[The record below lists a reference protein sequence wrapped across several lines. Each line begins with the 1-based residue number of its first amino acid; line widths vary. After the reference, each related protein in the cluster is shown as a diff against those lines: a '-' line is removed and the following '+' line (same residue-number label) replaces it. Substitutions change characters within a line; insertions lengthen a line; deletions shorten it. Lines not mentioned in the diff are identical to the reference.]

1 MIEACQAA
9 NVKLMI
15 AYRCQYEPYNRE
27 AIRLVRSGELGSA
40 RIIEATNTQVMGPA
54 DQWRFRKALAGGG
67 AMPDIGI
74 YCLNAARYLT
84 GEEPTEIFAR
94 IYNPPND
101 PRYAEV
107 EESVSFLLQFP
118 SGVIANCAA
127 SYGAH
132 ENKDLRVH
140 LERGTIDLKRAFSYE
155 GQELQVA
162 QRSGQAESLDTRRL
176 GQKNQFALEIDHM
189 AQCVQENRPP
199 RTPGEEGLQDHL
211 LTETIYRS
219 AQEGAPI
226 RLAPVAGRDVTRGP
240 EAEQEG

>member
-1 MIEACQAA
+1 M
-9 NVKLMI
+9 KL
-15 AYRCQYEPYNRE
+15 
-27 AIRLVRSGELGSA
+27 
-40 RIIEATNTQVMGPA
+40 
-54 DQWRFRKALAGGG
+54 FRWAHYVLSKLLQRGQ
-67 AMPDIGI
+67 
-74 YCLNAARYLT
+74 
-84 GEEPTEIFAR
+84 PTEIFAR

-211 LTETIYRS
+211 LTEAIYRS

-226 RLAPVAGRDVTRGP
+226 RLAPVAGRDMTRGP